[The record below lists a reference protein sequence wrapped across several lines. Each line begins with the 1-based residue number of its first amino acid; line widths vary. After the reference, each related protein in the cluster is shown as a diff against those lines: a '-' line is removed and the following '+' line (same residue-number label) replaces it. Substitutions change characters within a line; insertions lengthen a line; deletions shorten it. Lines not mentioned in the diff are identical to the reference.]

1 MKHIKKTQS
10 VLERE
15 VRQYRNNISRTN
27 AIDTRYRKYILE
39 KEKQLDKTIE
49 ESIYVRKECVH
60 FQATSLFHSSPNL
73 DLLEK
78 YNIAG
83 TIRKRFINLEKTYI
97 VDKINPATDDN
108 WSECYICNQHLLC
121 NHFMLGVEQIIRDGF
136 VNLELISSIFGIEK
150 NKSFI
155 CRICGLHIMNKDME
169 DISAFVRVVGAEG
182 KRIVGR
188 EVMDVEIDKQDPLG
202 DYMKEIELD
211 DVNQFKI
218 TLYTNLKYLCGLKN
232 KMTVDDD
239 RTMIT
244 FLKSYDFIEKEQF
257 IQDY

>member
-1 MKHIKKTQS
+1 
-10 VLERE
+10 
-15 VRQYRNNISRTN
+15 
-27 AIDTRYRKYILE
+27 
-39 KEKQLDKTIE
+39 
-49 ESIYVRKECVH
+49 
-60 FQATSLFHSSPNL
+60 
-73 DLLEK
+73 
-78 YNIAG
+78 
-83 TIRKRFINLEKTYI
+83 
-97 VDKINPATDDN
+97 
-108 WSECYICNQHLLC
+108 
-121 NHFMLGVEQIIRDGF
+121 MLGVEQIIRDGF